1 MALPH
6 SRARQRAGGLLLVV
20 ALAGC
25 TTTPAP
31 APVTAAYHGDPARP
45 AQGEGWLRT
54 ELYFATGRW
63 EAGEAERA
71 ADEARWLAFL
81 DREVTPR
88 FPHGLSVID
97 VYGQWLPDGAATP
110 TRLRSK
116 ELVVLH
122 ADTAEASA
130 AIEAIRTAWKRDTGH
145 LSVLRS
151 QLSTRVSF

>member
-1 MALPH
+1 MAYLRVPTL
-6 SRARQRAGGLLLVV
+6 QRAGVVLLVA

-25 TTTPAP
+25 ASPA
-31 APVTAAYHGDPARP
+31 ARETVTAAYHGDTARP
-45 AQGEGWLRT
+45 AAGEGWLRT

-63 EAGEAERA
+63 DATDAERA
-71 ADEARWLAFL
+71 ADEQHWLAFL

-88 FPHGLSVID
+88 FPQGLSVID

-122 ADTAEASA
+122 ADTPEASD
-130 AIEAIRTAWKRDTGH
+130 AIDAIRTAWKRETGH

>member
-1 MALPH
+1 MAQPH
-6 SRARQRAGGLLLVV
+6 SRALLRASGVLLAA

-25 TTTPAP
+25 VTTSAP

-63 EAGEAERA
+63 EASEAERA

-88 FPHGLSVID
+88 FPQGLSVID
-97 VYGQWLPDGAATP
+97 VYGQWLPEGATTP

-122 ADTAEASA
+122 ADTAEAA
-130 AIEAIRTAWKRDTGH
+130 ASIEAIRTAWKRDTGH

>member
-1 MALPH
+1 MVHPL
-6 SRARQRAGGLLLVV
+6 SRAWRRASGVVLLA

-25 TTTPAP
+25 ATPASS
-31 APVTAAYHGDPARP
+31 PVTAAYHGDPARP

-63 EAGEAERA
+63 DASESERV

-88 FPHGLSVID
+88 FPRGLSVID

-130 AIEAIRTAWKRDTGH
+130 AIEAIRTAWKRETGH

-151 QLSTRVSF
+151 QLSTHVSF